1 LEKDIN
7 NFTVLIDGSPQVMP
21 MTLDLHEYLVNEKG
35 IAIPL
40 MLPSQSLGVFRSEF
54 VAPQTVS
61 FVAYLNATLRQ

>member
-1 LEKDIN
+1 
-7 NFTVLIDGSPQVMP
+7 MP